1 MLRRWLD
8 PPEVL
13 ARKRLLRAQPRGGT
27 DLEIGCLWPLAL
39 MLGVAIAVGI
49 VIGMQLSSPRT
60 IAPARE
66 AVVRVIDDSASPGP
80 KVLATAIVS
89 LP

>member
-27 DLEIGCLWPLAL
+27 DLEIGCLWPIAL
-39 MLGVAIAVGI
+39 MLGVAIAIGV
-49 VIGMQLSSPRT
+49 VIGLQLSQPSPVGPRQ
-60 IAPARE
+60 